1 MNNHP
6 LVMAY
11 IEAQPWAITQE
22 GLEIIV
28 RTATRTNELTPE
40 VLQKIQGAKM
50 ENAQAYVRDGVA
62 IVPIHGPIFN
72 KANLFTECSGAVSTE
87 KLAKDFNTMLE
98 DEMVQA
104 IILEIDSP
112 GGVAAQIAEMSEM
125 IHDARKRKPI
135 YAYVSHMAASA
146 AYWLAS
152 ASKSIVLSP
161 TAAVGSIGA
170 ILQVQKGKDDELVT
184 FTSKQS
190 PYKNPSPTS
199 KEGKSQLQA
208 YVDSLAQVFVEDV
221 ARNRGVTVDKVLS
234 DFKQGG
240 LAFAGDAVKLGM
252 ADKVMSF
259 EKFFTGLTKTLASQ
273 ESPSV
278 FLGLDEPEPIVLAPT
293 GEPEMSDIQSQPT
306 PAQAQP
312 AVAGVSQE
320 ALDSLLK
327 AQKASF
333 QVALF
338 ENELN
343 LKAASGALLPAQVE
357 QLKATAKTMLEAAP
371 TDETM
376 TSLRALADSFKST
389 NLLNE
394 QLVTD
399 NKPTA
404 ATNKPEAITAD
415 DIPDGECGDAFIMNK
430 MANALVAKEGIT
442 YKEACYRVE
451 KSQEFKDA
459 VAAL

>member
-190 PYKNPSPTS
+190 PYKNP
-199 KEGKSQLQA
+199 
-208 YVDSLAQVFVEDV
+208 
-221 ARNRGVTVDKVLS
+221 
-234 DFKQGG
+234 
-240 LAFAGDAVKLGM
+240 
-252 ADKVMSF
+252 
-259 EKFFTGLTKTLASQ
+259 
-273 ESPSV
+273 
-278 FLGLDEPEPIVLAPT
+278 
-293 GEPEMSDIQSQPT
+293 
-306 PAQAQP
+306 
-312 AVAGVSQE
+312 
-320 ALDSLLK
+320 
-327 AQKASF
+327 
-333 QVALF
+333 
-338 ENELN
+338 
-343 LKAASGALLPAQVE
+343 
-357 QLKATAKTMLEAAP
+357 
-371 TDETM
+371 
-376 TSLRALADSFKST
+376 
-389 NLLNE
+389 
-394 QLVTD
+394 
-399 NKPTA
+399 
-404 ATNKPEAITAD
+404 
-415 DIPDGECGDAFIMNK
+415 
-430 MANALVAKEGIT
+430 
-442 YKEACYRVE
+442 
-451 KSQEFKDA
+451 
-459 VAAL
+459 